1 MASAPHTWWLGER
14 SWHGGCDEIPLP
26 AGPGRLWL
34 CGKRFVGPDPEEA
47 LAAVDA
53 DGIVC
58 LCEGHELQDRY
69 PDYVDWLS
77 TEPDR
82 AIWFPIPDVHA
93 PEVTTAIDHLD
104 ALRASLFNGQRL
116 IMHCGAG
123 VGRAGTMAAALL
135 IRMGQFRGQ
144 ALSTVAAH
152 RPMAGPE
159 AGAQETFL
167 IQVAE
172 RSIRG
177 SRSG

>member
-1 MASAPHTWWLGER
+1 MGSAPDTWWLGER

-26 AGPGRLWL
+26 EGPGRLWL

-47 LAAVDA
+47 LAAVGA

-58 LCEGHELQDRY
+58 LCESHELQDRY
-69 PDYVDWLS
+69 PDYVYWLS
-77 TEPDR
+77 SEPAR

-93 PEVTTAIDHLD
+93 PEVVTAIDLLD
-104 ALRASLFNGQRL
+104 RLRGMLSSGERL

-135 IRMGQFRGQ
+135 MRMGQSRAQ

-159 AGAQETFL
+159 AGAQEAFL
-167 IQVAE
+167 DQVAE
-172 RSIRG
+172 GTI
-177 SRSG
+177 

>member
-1 MASAPHTWWLGER
+1 MASAPDTWWLGER

-26 AGPGRLWL
+26 ADPGRLWL
-34 CGKRFVGPDPEEA
+34 CGKRFVGSDPEEA
-47 LAAVDA
+47 LAGLGA

-58 LCEGHELQDRY
+58 LCESHELQDRY
-69 PDYVDWLS
+69 PDYVHWLS
-77 TEPDR
+77 TEPER

-93 PEVTTAIDHLD
+93 PEVPTAIDLLD
-104 ALRASLFNGQRL
+104 GVRARLSSGEGL

-135 IRMGQFRGQ
+135 IRMGQSRAQ

-159 AGAQETFL
+159 AGPQETFL
-167 IQVAE
+167 AQVAE
-172 RSIRG
+172 WTIGG

>member
-1 MASAPHTWWLGER
+1 MASAPDTWWLGER

-34 CGKRFVGPDPEEA
+34 CGKRFVGSDPEEA
-47 LAAVDA
+47 LAAVGA

-58 LCEGHELQDRY
+58 LCESHELQDRY
-69 PDYVDWLS
+69 PAYVDWLS
-77 TEPDR
+77 TEPAR

-93 PEVTTAIDHLD
+93 PEAGTAIDFLD
-104 ALRASLFNGQRL
+104 GLETRLSGGDRL

-135 IRMGQFRGQ
+135 IRMGRSRAQ

-167 IQVAE
+167 KQVADLT
-172 RSIRG
+172 G
-177 SRSG
+177 

>member
-1 MASAPHTWWLGER
+1 MASAPDSWWLGER

-26 AGPGRLWL
+26 AGLGRLWL

-47 LAAVDA
+47 LAAVGA

-58 LCEGHELQDRY
+58 LCESHELQDRY

-77 TEPDR
+77 TERVR

-93 PEVTTAIDHLD
+93 PEVATAIELLD
-104 ALRASLFNGQRL
+104 GLRARLFTGERL

-135 IRMGQFRGQ
+135 IRMGLSHTQ

-159 AGAQETFL
+159 AGAQEAFL
-167 IQVAE
+167 VRIAD
-172 RSIRG
+172 RTI
-177 SRSG
+177 